1 MDVTITTWVALLAF
15 VFAMLLLDLFL
26 HRGHQEIKFKE
37 AAIWSTIWVV
47 CGLGVGAVI
56 WAFYGGEFGLQY
68 LSGYVIEK
76 SLAIDNVFV
85 WGLLFTAFAVPKRYQ
100 HRVLFL
106 GVLGALLMRSVMIVG
121 GSALIKEFDWVL
133 YIFGAFLIYTGA
145 KMFVQRNEHFDYEK
159 SRFYKWLKQK
169 LRLTDSIENENFTVM
184 KDGVRYFTPLFLVLI
199 MVEFM
204 DLVFAV
210 DSIPAIFAVTEEPF
224 LVFASNALAILGL
237 RSMYFLIADLMDKF
251 KYLKEGLSVIL
262 VWVGIKMIVSHLFF
276 KIPTWVSLVFISAVI
291 AIALI
296 ASARKAKQ
304 DA

>member
-1 MDVTITTWVALLAF
+1 MEVTITTWLALLAF

-26 HRGHQEIKFKE
+26 HRSHQEIKFKE

-262 VWVGIKMIVSHLFF
+262 VWVGAKMIISHLFF
-276 KIPTWVSLVFISAVI
+276 KIPTWISLVFISLVI

-296 ASARKAKQ
+296 ASARKAKEN
-304 DA
+304 A

>member
-262 VWVGIKMIVSHLFF
+262 VWVGAKMIVSHLFF
-276 KIPTWVSLVFISAVI
+276 KIPTWVSLVFISLVI

>member
-1 MDVTITTWVALLAF
+1 MEVTITTWLALLAF

-26 HRGHQEIKFKE
+26 HRSHQEIKFKE
-37 AAIWSTIWVV
+37 AAIWSTIWVF

-262 VWVGIKMIVSHLFF
+262 VWVGAKMIISHLFF
-276 KIPTWVSLVFISAVI
+276 KIPTWISLVFISLVI

-296 ASARKAKQ
+296 ASARKAKEN
-304 DA
+304 A

>member
-1 MDVTITTWVALLAF
+1 MDITITTWVALLTF

-26 HRGHQEIKFKE
+26 HRGHHEIKFKE
-37 AAIWSTIWVV
+37 AAIWSTIWVI

-56 WAFYGGEFGLQY
+56 WAYYGGEFGLQY

-106 GVLGALLMRSVMIVG
+106 GVLGALVMRSVMIVG

-133 YIFGAFLIYTGA
+133 YIFGAFLIYTGI

-159 SRFYKWLKQK
+159 SRFYKWMKKK
-169 LRLTDSIENENFTVM
+169 LRLTDSIENENFTVI

-262 VWVGIKMIVSHLFF
+262 VWVGAKMIVSHLFF

-291 AIALI
+291 TIALI
-296 ASARKAKQ
+296 ASARKDKENA
-304 DA
+304 

>member
-37 AAIWSTIWVV
+37 AAIWSTIWVF

-262 VWVGIKMIVSHLFF
+262 VWVGVKMIVSHLFF

-291 AIALI
+291 GIALI
-296 ASARKAKQ
+296 ASARKAKEN
-304 DA
+304 A